1 MYFLAPK
8 SPPVQRPL
16 YSYCFIFLH
25 WMTSKPW
32 INTSNQ
38 HFHMDF
44 YPPRKPANLKRQK
57 SFCATFYIYF
67 YIIGAHFPRQQVV
80 AHCQIHPLILQLPM
94 MNTSKHP
101 EEELCFDKY
110 QSSLPKKTIDLSF
123 APRILA
129 HNPFSVSI
137 SPVHSNIHENMPL
150 WTLTTA
156 QSWIFSLK
164 KREFLVTAYCQEL
177 MAKKPNC

>member
-1 MYFLAPK
+1 MIRLLFN
-8 SPPVQRPL
+8 SCR
-16 YSYCFIFLH
+16 CIFWLPNPYWFKGH
-25 WMTSKPW
+25 CTAIVSFSFTEWPW

-57 SFCATFYIYF
+57 SFCATFSIYF

-94 MNTSKHP
+94 VNTSKHP

-110 QSSLPKKTIDLSF
+110 QSSLLKKTIDLSF

-129 HNPFSVSI
+129 HRFLYHLFIATYMKV
-137 SPVHSNIHENMPL
+137 PL
-150 WTLTTA
+150 CGPLLLL
-156 QSWIFSLK
+156 SLGSS
-164 KREFLVTAYCQEL
+164 L
-177 MAKKPNC
+177 

>member
-1 MYFLAPK
+1 MCFLALK
-8 SPPVQRPL
+8 SLPVQRPP

-38 HFHMDF
+38 HFQMDF

-57 SFCATFYIYF
+57 SFCATFSIYF

-94 MNTSKHP
+94 VNNSKHP

-129 HNPFSVSI
+129 HLILHHLFIATYMKVPLLCGPLLLLSLRS
-137 SPVHSNIHENMPL
+137 SLQRKEN
-150 WTLTTA
+150 
-156 QSWIFSLK
+156 SL
-164 KREFLVTAYCQEL
+164 
-177 MAKKPNC
+177 